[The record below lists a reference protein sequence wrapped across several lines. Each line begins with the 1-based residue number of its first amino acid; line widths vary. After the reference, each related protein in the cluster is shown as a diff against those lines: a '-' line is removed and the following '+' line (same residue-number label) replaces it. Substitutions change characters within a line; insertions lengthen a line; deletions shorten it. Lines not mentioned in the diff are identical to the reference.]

1 MAKKNLIN
9 LAKGGGKKKP
19 VPEVKKPVVKKE
31 VEKPQLTAEE
41 ERDLKAK
48 QKVNELLKDVPL
60 TLEKKE
66 ELLEIDEPTPTVEHG
81 MEWLEEQVTLL
92 NEQNELLKSELALA
106 KGDYARIF
114 EDYQNLRNGVAG
126 SAGDGAIRI
135 KVIELFNEIQ
145 TNHVKLGTDP
155 NTGIGNFRI
164 YCPGFLNRL
173 ITFFPFLAEYKRY

>member
-1 MAKKNLIN
+1 MAKNNLIN
-9 LAKGGGKKKP
+9 LAKGKGKGKP
-19 VPEVKKPVVKKE
+19 APVKKVVEKKVE
-31 VEKPQLTAEE
+31 EKPQLSPEE

-48 QKVNELLKDVPL
+48 QKVSELLKDVPL

-66 ELLEIDEPTPTVEHG
+66 ELLEIDEPTPSVEHG

-126 SAGDGAIRI
+126 SASDAGVRM